1 MALPDDKR
9 PGKGGVVSCLPAA
22 RSHEEP
28 DPGGF
33 RCISTKTDPEHS
45 GPFVVQE
52 SVVALPDDKRPE
64 KELQFRAPQQH
75 WATRNPA
82 QVVSSA
88 YLQKTQPGTFRPL
101 HFSGALGWRCRMADS
116 QSRQRHSSACPVALS
131 HKEPDPGGFK
141 CISRIT
147 DPESHAERKL
157 LLLVKM
163 TPPKD

>member
-9 PGKGGVVSCLPAA
+9 PGKRGAVACLPAA

-52 SVVALPDDKRPE
+52 SGVALPDDKRPE
-64 KELQFRAPQQH
+64 KEVQFRAPQQH

-88 YLQKTQPGTFRPL
+88 YLQKTRTGTFRPL
-101 HFSGALGWRCRMADS
+101 HFSGALGWRCRMANS
-116 QSRQRHSSACPVALS
+116 QNRQRYSFVPPSST
-131 HKEPDPGGFK
+131 EPQGTRPRRFQVH
-141 CISRIT
+141 ISNNRSRI
-147 DPESHAERKL
+147 PR
-157 LLLVKM
+157 
-163 TPPKD
+163 

>member
-9 PGKGGVVSCLPAA
+9 PGKRGAVACLPAA

-52 SVVALPDDKRPE
+52 SGVALPDDKRPE

-88 YLQKTQPGTFRPL
+88 YLQKTRPGTFRPL
-101 HFSGALGWRCRMADS
+101 HFSGALGWRCRMANS
-116 QSRQRHSSACPVALS
+116 QNRQRYSFVCPSST
-131 HKEPDPGGFK
+131 EPQGTRPRRFQVH
-141 CISRIT
+141 ISNNRSRI
-147 DPESHAERKL
+147 PR
-157 LLLVKM
+157 
-163 TPPKD
+163 

>member
-9 PGKGGVVSCLPAA
+9 PGKRGAVACLPAA

-52 SVVALPDDKRPE
+52 SGVALPDDKRPE

-88 YLQKTQPGTFRPL
+88 YLQKTRTGTFRPL
-101 HFSGALGWRCRMADS
+101 HFSGALGWRCRMANS
-116 QSRQRHSSACPVALS
+116 QNRQRYSSVCPS
-131 HKEPDPGGFK
+131 STEPQGTRPRRFQVH
-141 CISRIT
+141 ISNNRSRI
-147 DPESHAERKL
+147 PR
-157 LLLVKM
+157 
-163 TPPKD
+163 

>member
-9 PGKGGVVSCLPAA
+9 PGKRGAVACLPAA

-33 RCISTKTDPEHS
+33 KCISTKTDPEHS

-52 SVVALPDDKRPE
+52 SGVALPDDKRPE

-88 YLQKTQPGTFRPL
+88 YLQKTRTGTFRPL
-101 HFSGALGWRCRMADS
+101 HFSGALGWRCRMANS
-116 QSRQRHSSACPVALS
+116 QNRQRRSYVCPSST
-131 HKEPDPGGFK
+131 EPQETRPRRFQVH
-141 CISRIT
+141 ISNNIARI
-147 DPESHAERKL
+147 PR
-157 LLLVKM
+157 
-163 TPPKD
+163 

>member
-9 PGKGGVVSCLPAA
+9 PGKRGAVACLPAA

-64 KELQFRAPQQH
+64 KRGAVSFP
-75 WATRNPA
+75 PA
-82 QVVSSA
+82 
-88 YLQKTQPGTFRPL
+88 
-101 HFSGALGWRCRMADS
+101 ALG
-116 QSRQRHSSACPVALS
+116 HE
-131 HKEPDPGGFK
+131 EPGPGGFK
-141 CISRIT
+141 CISTKNPYRNIQAPT
-147 DPESHAERKL
+147 FFRGVGVALPDGKQPE
-157 LLLVKM
+157 
-163 TPPKD
+163 